1 MTNES
6 VEFYLCLT
14 TVDDES
20 TARQIAKS
28 LLQQKLVA
36 CVNISAKSLSL
47 YHWQGE
53 IAEDHEFLMLMKTN
67 SQKIR
72 ELKRKLQEIHPY
84 EVPEFI
90 VLDVVDGATDY
101 LSWINSS
108 LA

>member
-1 MTNES
+1 M
-6 VEFYLCLT
+6 CLT

-36 CVNISAKSLSL
+36 CVNISARSLSL

-53 IAEDHEFLMLMKTN
+53 IAEDHEFLLQMKTN
-67 SQKIR
+67 AQKIGDL
-72 ELKRKLQEIHPY
+72 EHKLRDLHPY

-90 VLDVVDGATDY
+90 VLDIVDGATDY

-108 LA
+108 LS